1 MRRRLDVQFALA
13 ADTQFAALQFHG
25 KAVQMPAYTKPDLQF
40 ICEANEFRAAD
51 LPGAMDDAGRLVLVQ
66 TLIREGF
73 LTISDFG

>member
-1 MRRRLDVQFALA
+1 
-13 ADTQFAALQFHG
+13 
-25 KAVQMPAYTKPDLQF
+25 MPAYTKPDLQF